1 MPLDEAVELVMRGD
15 IRDGKTICGLLMAR
29 EALFRQRARA

>member
-1 MPLDEAVELVMRGD
+1 MPLDEAVDRIMRGD

-29 EALFRQRARA
+29 EVLSRQRAQA

>member
-1 MPLDEAVELVMRGD
+1 MPLDEAVDRIMRGD

-29 EALFRQRARA
+29 EALLRQRAQA